1 GFVIVSTFLH
11 WLAEQTGAI
20 ENLTSRKAQGRDR
33 FAEKQTASV
42 SVHLLTKMSAKT
54 AVGKSFD
61 SRILSPPKKG
71 AQDAIGVLVRH
82 KGALSTTPLWL
93 IEAPLKNICSA

>member
-1 GFVIVSTFLH
+1 MPWETVIYDRNKLY
-11 WLAEQTGAI
+11 EQVWSEAVT
-20 ENLTSRKAQGRDR
+20 K
-33 FAEKQTASV
+33 V
-42 SVHLLTKMSAKT
+42 LLTKMSAKT

-82 KGALSTTPLWL
+82 KRALSTTPLWL